1 MDTPNSEHKY
11 KMTISL
17 SILDHLGRGLYSN
30 VPAVLSEVV
39 ANAWDADAKNVDITI
54 NSDDK
59 TIVITDDGFGMTKD
73 DINRR
78 FLNIGYR
85 KRADKSI
92 SDLTPRGRKPMGRKG
107 IGKLSVFAIANTVEI
122 HTVRDGERNAFRMD
136 YNNIRKQID
145 ADPSST
151 YYPSELPP
159 DSLDSEKGTTVIL
172 SKLRK
177 ERTPSVSVVARR
189 LARRF
194 SIIGKHDF
202 NLSVNGDVIS
212 AKNRDYHKFI
222 QFVWH
227 FGDESVAVKEAFPN
241 ASPVVLE
248 CDTFGQDGE
257 YTVSGWIGTVEKQE
271 QIDEDTNGI
280 VIFSRGKL
288 VHENLLEDMMQGGVW
303 TKYVIGEID
312 AEFMDDNDSEDIITS
327 ARQRLKQDDDRYI
340 ALKQFLEDG
349 VIRRISTSWLD
360 WRRKEGA
367 KDALSKRPNVKRW
380 YELLGPDQQKLAL
393 RLFGKIEAL
402 VNLDE
407 TGKRELYKASM
418 FAFERLAIT
427 DQLSIL
433 TNLETEADFER
444 VSEIFGDL
452 TELARV
458 HYYNIAK
465 MRVEI
470 IKRFIGIVDSNK
482 KERVIQE
489 HIFNALW
496 LLDPSWER
504 AATNSRMEQSITTEF
519 KNMESKLSA
528 DERKGRI
535 DIRYQTVTGKHVVIE
550 LKRYSVEVDLFD
562 LLEQVSRYKRTVK
575 KCLAERFGN
584 QYEDI
589 VVEVVCITGRRPQSS
604 LSHDEEEKMKVA
616 TGVRCITY
624 DLLIENALLSY
635 NDYLEA
641 EKRISDLVQIIE
653 SIDEDFDT

>member
-1 MDTPNSEHKY
+1 MDTQSNEHKY
-11 KMTISL
+11 EMTISL
-17 SILDHLGRGLYSN
+17 SILEHLGRGLYSN

-39 ANAWDADAKNVDITI
+39 ANAWDADAENVDIAI

-59 TIVITDDGFGMTKD
+59 TIVITDDGFGMTLN

-107 IGKLSVFAIANTVEI
+107 IGKLSVFAIADTVEI

-136 YNNIRKQID
+136 YNDIRKQID
-145 ADPSST
+145 DDPSST
-151 YYPSELPP
+151 YYPLELPP
-159 DSLDSEKGTTVIL
+159 ASVDFERGTTVIL
-172 SKLRK
+172 SKLRR
-177 ERTPSVSVVARR
+177 ERTPSVSIVTRR

-202 NLSVNGDVIS
+202 SVSINGDFIS
-212 AKNRDYHKFI
+212 ARDRDYQKFM

-227 FGDESVAVKEAFPN
+227 FGDVPDSVKELFPN
-241 ASPVVLE
+241 ANPVVLE
-248 CDTFGQDGE
+248 LDTFGQDGE
-257 YTVSGWIGTVEKQE
+257 FSISGWIGTVEKQE

-288 VHENLLEDMMQGGVW
+288 VHENILDDMMQGGVW

-312 AEFMDDNDSEDIITS
+312 AEFLDDNGEDIITS

-340 ALKQFLEDG
+340 VLKEFLEDG

-433 TNLETEADFER
+433 NNLETEADFER

-458 HYYNIAK
+458 HYYSIAK
-465 MRVEI
+465 VRVEI

-482 KERVIQE
+482 KERVIQK

-504 AATNSRMEQSITTEF
+504 AATNSRMEQSITREF

-562 LLEQVSRYKRTVK
+562 LLKQVSRYKRSVK
-575 KCLAERFGN
+575 KCLADRFGDR
-584 QYEDI
+584 YEDI
-589 VVEVVCITGRRPQSS
+589 VVEVVCITGKRPQSP

>member
-1 MDTPNSEHKY
+1 MDTPSNEPKY

-17 SILDHLGRGLYSN
+17 SVLDHLGRGLYSN

-39 ANAWDADAKNVDITI
+39 ANAWDADAANVDITI
-54 NSDDK
+54 DGQNKKIVISDDG
-59 TIVITDDGFGMTKD
+59 IGMTED

-85 KRADKSI
+85 KREDKSI
-92 SDLTPRGRKPMGRKG
+92 PDLTPRGRKPMGRKG
-107 IGKLSVFAIANTVEI
+107 IGKLSVFAIANTVEVYTI
-122 HTVRDGERNAFRMD
+122 QDGQRNAFRMD
-136 YNNIRKQID
+136 YNDIKKQID
-145 ADPSST
+145 EDPTST
-151 YYPSELPP
+151 YHPHEISPT
-159 DSLDSEKGTTVIL
+159 SLETDRGTRVVL
-172 SKLRK
+172 SNMRPQ
-177 ERTPSVSVVARR
+177 RTPSASVIRRR

-194 SIIGKHDF
+194 SVIGKHNF
-202 NLSVNGDVIS
+202 SVSVNGNFIS
-212 AKNRDYHKFI
+212 ARDRDYQKFM

-227 FGDESVAVKEAFPN
+227 FGDVTDSFRELFSN
-241 ASPVVLE
+241 ANPVVLE
-248 CDTFGQDGE
+248 QDTYGSDNEF
-257 YTVSGWIGTVEKQE
+257 TVSGWIGTVEKQE

-312 AEFMDDNDSEDIITS
+312 AEFLDDNSEDIITS

-340 ALKQFLEDG
+340 ALKEFLEDG

-367 KDALSKRPNVKRW
+367 KNALSKRPNVKKW

-433 TNLETEADFER
+433 HNLETEADFER

-562 LLEQVSRYKRTVK
+562 LLKQVSRYKRTVK